1 MKKRILSVQDLK
13 IAFPYDGKLVTVVD
27 SVSFEVYQGETLGLV
42 GESGS
47 GKSVTSKA
55 ILRLIEEP
63 PGKICG
69 GQVVFDGK
77 DLLQL
82 SNKEMRQVRGGKISM
97 IFQEPMTSLNPIY
110 TCGNQIME
118 SILLHRN
125 VDKAAAKKLAID
137 MLRLVGVQSP
147 ETRINAYP
155 FELSGGMRQRV
166 MIAMALSSQPDILI
180 ADEPTTA
187 LDPTIQAQILRL
199 IRDIQAKMGLS
210 VLFITHDL
218 GVVAEMCDRVA
229 VMYAGKI
236 VEIAPVVEI
245 FHSPAHP
252 YTQGLIDAVPRLD
265 KKQDMLYSIKGA
277 VPSFAALPKGCAF
290 GPRCPYYSAQC
301 ETPPP
306 CVQLKPDWTVRC
318 WRAAVEKEQ

>member
-27 SVSFEVYQGETLGLV
+27 SVSFDVYQGETLGLV

-69 GQVVFDGK
+69 GQVMFDGK

-82 SNKEMRQVRGGKISM
+82 SNKEMRQVRGGMISM

-118 SILLHRN
+118 TILLHRDM
-125 VDKAAAKKLAID
+125 DKAAAKKLAID

-180 ADEPTTA
+180 ADNP
-187 LDPTIQAQILRL
+187 P
-199 IRDIQAKMGLS
+199 
-210 VLFITHDL
+210 
-218 GVVAEMCDRVA
+218 
-229 VMYAGKI
+229 
-236 VEIAPVVEI
+236 P
-245 FHSPAHP
+245 PW
-252 YTQGLIDAVPRLD
+252 
-265 KKQDMLYSIKGA
+265 
-277 VPSFAALPKGCAF
+277 
-290 GPRCPYYSAQC
+290 
-301 ETPPP
+301 TPPYRP
-306 CVQLKPDWTVRC
+306 RSCG
-318 WRAAVEKEQ
+318 

>member
-1 MKKRILSVQDLK
+1 MKEKLLSVQGLK
-13 IAFPYDGKLVTVVD
+13 IAFPYDGKLTTVVD
-27 SVSFEVYQGETLGLV
+27 NVSFDIYKGETLGLV

-55 ILRLIEEP
+55 VLRLIEDP
-63 PGKICG
+63 PGKIFG
-69 GQVVFDGK
+69 GKVLFGGK
-77 DLLQL
+77 DLLTL
-82 SNKEMRQVRGGKISM
+82 PNKEMREVRGGKISM

-125 VDKAAAKKLAID
+125 VDKAKAKSMVVEL
-137 MLRLVGVQSP
+137 LRMVGVQSP
-147 ETRINAYP
+147 ETRVNAYP

-166 MIAMALSSQPDILI
+166 MIAMALSSEPDILI

-187 LDPTIQAQILRL
+187 LDPTIQAQILQL

-218 GVVAEMCDRVA
+218 GIVAEMCDRVA

-236 VEIAPVVEI
+236 LEIAPVMDL
-245 FHSPAHP
+245 FKNPMHP
-252 YTQGLIDAVPRLD
+252 YTKGLINAVPRLD
-265 KKQDMLYSIKGA
+265 RKQDMLYSIKGS
-277 VPSFAALPKGCAF
+277 VPSFTDLPKGCAF
-290 GPRCPYYSAQC
+290 KPRCPECTAKC
-301 ETPPP
+301 DTPPP
-306 CVQLKPDWTVRC
+306 NVQINQDWSVRC
-318 WRAAVEKEQ
+318 WRAVLEKE

>member
-1 MKKRILSVQDLK
+1 M
-13 IAFPYDGKLVTVVD
+13 
-27 SVSFEVYQGETLGLV
+27 
-42 GESGS
+42 
-47 GKSVTSKA
+47 
-55 ILRLIEEP
+55 
-63 PGKICG
+63 
-69 GQVVFDGK
+69 
-77 DLLQL
+77 
-82 SNKEMRQVRGGKISM
+82 RGGKISM

-118 SILLHRN
+118 TILLHRDM
-125 VDKAAAKKLAID
+125 DKAAAKKLAID

-252 YTQGLIDAVPRLD
+252 YTQWLIDAVPRLD
-265 KKQDMLYSIKGA
+265 KKQDMLYSIKGS